1 MRSGGGSAEVG
12 GSTAFLVSWFPW
24 SSSARIE
31 PVLPKSK
38 VSIVS
43 SNTEPGSTDEAQ
55 ESSSAEPK
63 NKAKPFLIGVS
74 IVAVV
79 ALAAS
84 VWFGIGW
91 KDAAADR
98 AVAQTRDSALT
109 GAQQAVLNMTTLD
122 SANLDQSFDTIL
134 TSVTGDDMNKFI
146 EDMRS
151 SFTEDQRDLTAK
163 TTSEVLSG
171 TLTEFS
177 EDEGTAK
184 ALVVVATTTTRD
196 GYQPSRQRLVME
208 LGMQDVDGTWKAS
221 QATPIGEPV
230 PLNPVAGAEDPN
242 AAADPN
248 APVAPAD
255 PGATE
260 GAAPS
265 TSSGP

>member
-1 MRSGGGSAEVG
+1 V
-12 GSTAFLVSWFPW
+12 T
-24 SSSARIE
+24 
-31 PVLPKSK
+31 
-38 VSIVS
+38 
-43 SNTEPGSTDEAQ
+43 SNTEPGSTDETQ
-55 ESSSAEPK
+55 QPSSSTEPK

-74 IVAVV
+74 IVAAV

-98 AVAQTRDSALT
+98 ATAETRDSALT

-177 EDEGTAK
+177 EDEGTAR

-221 QATPIGEPV
+221 QATPIGDPV
-230 PLNPVAGAEDPN
+230 PLNPVAGTVDPN

-248 APVAPAD
+248 ATADPNTDPNTDPNATVAPTD

-260 GAAPS
+260 GAAPG
-265 TSSGP
+265 TPSGP